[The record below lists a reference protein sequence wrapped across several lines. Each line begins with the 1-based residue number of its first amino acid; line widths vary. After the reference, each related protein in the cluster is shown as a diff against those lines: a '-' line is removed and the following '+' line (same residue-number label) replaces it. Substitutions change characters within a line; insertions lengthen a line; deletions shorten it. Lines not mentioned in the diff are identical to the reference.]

1 MSHISNQ
8 FSPRKPK
15 EPPKSPED
23 DSADK
28 PEWYLKT
35 LALIDALTKI
45 FLILRNKKSLGRPYQ
60 HLGKDVDS
68 SKSKCDRALLF
79 LIFIILVK
87 DIWLSKFHLF

>member
-1 MSHISNQ
+1 MPPLSNQ

-15 EPPKSPED
+15 EPPPSTDE
-23 DSADK
+23 SSEQ
-28 PEWYLKT
+28 PEWYRQA
-35 LALIDALTKI
+35 LAFIDSLTKI
-45 FLILRNKKSLGRPYQ
+45 FLILRSKKSLGRPYQ

-79 LIFIILVK
+79 LILIILAK